1 MIIIMPTQYRGL
13 LFFLSAATTQ
23 LDQPL
28 QPFLDDDFIDDKN
41 ILNEAIA
48 ALEKNKSVMQKLH
61 INMPRF
67 TVDTNTDVQKHLRK
81 VILPL

>member
-1 MIIIMPTQYRGL
+1 MPTQYNHL
-13 LFFLSAATTQ
+13 LFFLNAATDH
-23 LDQPL
+23 LDQPI
-28 QPFLDDDFIDDKN
+28 QPFLNDDFIDDKN

-48 ALEKNKSVMQKLH
+48 ALEKNKSLTQKLH

-67 TVDTNTDVQKHLRK
+67 TLDTNTDVQKHLRK